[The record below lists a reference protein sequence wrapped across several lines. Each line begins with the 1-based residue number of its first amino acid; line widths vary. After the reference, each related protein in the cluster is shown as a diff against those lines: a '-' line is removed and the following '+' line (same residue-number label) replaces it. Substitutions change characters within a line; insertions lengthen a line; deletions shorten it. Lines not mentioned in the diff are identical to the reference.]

1 MFNLIWTDEQNPSS
15 FAYLMEITYNYWY
28 EDDSTKLISETI
40 TKSVIKSQLL
50 RNFIQDDLL
59 RGKVVASTKY

>member
-40 TKSVIKSQLL
+40 T
-50 RNFIQDDLL
+50 
-59 RGKVVASTKY
+59 

>member
-1 MFNLIWTDEQNPSS
+1 MDRH
-15 FAYLMEITYNYWY
+15 LMEITYNYWY